1 MSVCLSHPVHTPH
14 VFCTLQV
21 RKGLKTFSNW
31 PTFPQLYVNGEF
43 IGGLDIVKVGDGLG
57 RVWMCVVLLTHVSCV
72 VYLHVSEWNFNRY
85 TNSVNCMRRR

>member
-14 VFCTLQV
+14 VLCTLQV

-43 IGGLDIVKVGDGLG
+43 IGGLDIVKVGSRLG
-57 RVWMCVVLLTHVSCV
+57 CVCLCVLC
-72 VYLHVSEWNFNRY
+72 YLHMYPVLCIS
-85 TNSVNCMRRR
+85 CI